1 MIEKYV
7 EFIGEHEL
15 DAIFKIAE
23 KIKDLS
29 ILHVNSTKAGGGVA
43 EILNRMLPLMKEL
56 GLNVD
61 WKVIKGVVNSLT

>member
-1 MIEKYV
+1 MIDKYV

-29 ILHVNSTKAGGGVA
+29 ILHVNSTKAGGG
-43 EILNRMLPLMKEL
+43 
-56 GLNVD
+56 
-61 WKVIKGVVNSLT
+61 